1 MTQNQ
6 NILIDLQEGKKISPL
21 SALQDYG
28 CMRLAA
34 RIWELRQDG
43 HDIQSVPVTK
53 GKTTWVEYNM
63 AEDAATPSTTR

>member
-6 NILIDLQEGKKISPL
+6 TILNALQEGKKISPL

-34 RIWELRQDG
+34 RIYELRRDG
-43 HDIQSVPVTK
+43 HDITSIQTTN
-53 GKTTWVEYNM
+53 GKANWVEYKM
-63 AEDAATPSTTR
+63 AENAATPSAMR

>member
-6 NILIDLQEGKKISPL
+6 NILLDLKEGKKISPL
-21 SALQDYG
+21 SALQEYG

-34 RIWELRQDG
+34 RIWDLRREG
-43 HDIQSVPVTK
+43 HDIQSVPVTN
-53 GKTTWVEYNM
+53 GKATWVEYKM